1 MGEVYSIASGPHG
14 DVEDTAGWEQMP
26 ISDEKA
32 GRRLAVMH
40 MFTAHSDIKLAS
52 ALGSLQLTT
61 LRLPEKETES
71 AKLTE
76 IMLKYIY
83 HYVRF

>member
-1 MGEVYSIASGPHG
+1 
-14 DVEDTAGWEQMP
+14 
-26 ISDEKA
+26 
-32 GRRLAVMH
+32 